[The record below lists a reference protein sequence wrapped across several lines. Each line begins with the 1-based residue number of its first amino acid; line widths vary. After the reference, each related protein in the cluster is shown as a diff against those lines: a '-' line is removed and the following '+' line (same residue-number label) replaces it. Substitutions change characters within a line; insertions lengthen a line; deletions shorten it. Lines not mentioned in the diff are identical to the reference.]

1 LRTFVAD
8 TASLVIFS
16 TILGGVVELL
26 IAGLS
31 VEQMV
36 GTRLSALPIILL
48 VGRPYGIYRDW
59 IFRTLQIADVDR
71 FKAILADTFANVSFQ
86 TPLYVILLALNG
98 ASHHQIF
105 IAAGTLLLIGTVS
118 GRPYGI
124 FLTWVRRLFG
134 V

>member
-1 LRTFVAD
+1 MRTFVAD

-16 TILGGVVELL
+16 TILGGVVELV
-26 IAGLS
+26 IAGLT

-36 GTRLSALPIILL
+36 GTRLSALPVILL

-59 IFRTLQIADVDR
+59 VFRTLHIAGADR
-71 FKAILADTFANVSFQ
+71 FKATLADTLANVSFQ

-98 ASHHQIF
+98 ASHHQIL
-105 IAAGTLLLIGTVS
+105 IAAGTLLLISTVS

-124 FLTWVRRLFG
+124 FLMWIRRLIG
-134 V
+134 A

>member
-1 LRTFVAD
+1 
-8 TASLVIFS
+8 
-16 TILGGVVELL
+16 VELL